1 VSTAASAAQAS
12 TTASA
17 PSQTPGKRLIIPAGG
32 RGGWL
37 SPGILVG
44 NTLYM
49 SGQLPA
55 GNLRDSSIAA
65 QTRSVIER
73 TKPIL
78 EAAGMTL
85 ADVVSIQ
92 AYLVD
97 MADYNGF
104 NTVYREYF
112 TAEPPPTRTTVIV
125 KELVQGAKLELTMVA
140 VK

>member
-1 VSTAASAAQAS
+1 
-12 TTASA
+12 
-17 PSQTPGKRLIIPAGG
+17 LIVPAGG

-55 GNLRDSSIAA
+55 GNLRDSSIGV

-104 NTVYREYF
+104 NAVYREFF
-112 TAEPPPTRTTVIV
+112 TAEPAPTRTTVIV
-125 KELVQGAKLELTMVA
+125 KELVQGAKLELTMTA
-140 VK
+140 VKAQ